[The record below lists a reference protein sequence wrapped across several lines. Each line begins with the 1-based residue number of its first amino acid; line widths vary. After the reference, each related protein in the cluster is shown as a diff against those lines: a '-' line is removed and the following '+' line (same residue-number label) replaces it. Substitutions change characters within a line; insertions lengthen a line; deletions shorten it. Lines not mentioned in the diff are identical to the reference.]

1 MAINKENIHITL
13 QVEIITYSFGC
24 VGSDESNL
32 NLEVTAL
39 NRSRSE
45 KYLSEGEVRSY
56 YPGSCHYPGRTRPA
70 CWTNC

>member
-45 KYLSEGEVRSY
+45 QYL
-56 YPGSCHYPGRTRPA
+56 
-70 CWTNC
+70 